1 MIANEP
7 VELEDKC
14 FVQVLWSVNPNRRGE
29 WWNAE
34 RKKNKKGN
42 VHGMRKPNQATLMI
56 KC

>member
-14 FVQVLWSVNPNRRGE
+14 FVQVLWSVNPNRGGE

-34 RKKNKKGN
+34 RKKNKKLN

-56 KC
+56 EC